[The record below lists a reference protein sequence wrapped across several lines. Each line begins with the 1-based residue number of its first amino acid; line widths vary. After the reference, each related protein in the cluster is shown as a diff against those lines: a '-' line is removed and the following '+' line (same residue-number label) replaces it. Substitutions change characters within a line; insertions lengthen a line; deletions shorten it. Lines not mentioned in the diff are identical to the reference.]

1 MLGSSFPARQQIAII
16 RWILA
21 FYTFSILTVAEVLA
35 TSSNKSTTRS
45 IASVITPIPI
55 PPSALSGGI
64 ILLQPPYGISTSKI
78 VRLDIYG
85 ELLCPDY
92 RDFVTTVE
100 SIVLE
105 RYKHTNLLVLLHLF
119 PLPYHHA
126 SYVVNQAA
134 LALSTT
140 AKDEDP
146 GDILRLFRNAVFTV
160 QDMFENEATMNK
172 TTTEIMQMVGDIAA
186 SVGLSR
192 EVAMA
197 LDGDVDRKLRSTIKA
212 AWAKGVTG
220 TPSLFLNSV
229 PLYLAGTDRWT
240 DGLLSD
246 VIDTCIMDS
255 SNVVDFA

>member
-1 MLGSSFPARQQIAII
+1 MLGSSFPARQQLTV

-21 FYTFSILTVAEVLA
+21 FCTFCILTVADLIAA
-35 TSSNKSTTRS
+35 TSNNSTRRS
-45 IASVITPIPI
+45 RASVITPIPI
-55 PPSALSGGI
+55 TFSTLAEGI
-64 ILLQPPYGISTSKI
+64 ILLEPPYGIPPSKI

-100 SIVLE
+100 SRILE
-105 RYKHTNLLVLLHLF
+105 KYKHTNLLVLLHLF

-134 LALSTT
+134 LGLSTT
-140 AKDEDP
+140 AKDDDP
-146 GDILRLFRNAVFTV
+146 GDTLRLFRNAVFPV
-160 QDMFENEATMNK
+160 QEIFGNEATMNK
-172 TTTEIMQMVGDIAA
+172 TTTEIMQVVGDIAA

-197 LDGDVDRKLRSTIKA
+197 LDRDVDMKLRSTIKA
-212 AWAKGVTG
+212 AWERGVTG
-220 TPSLFLNSV
+220 TPSLYLNSV

-240 DGLLSD
+240 EGLLSD
-246 VIDTCIMDS
+246 VIDACAMDS